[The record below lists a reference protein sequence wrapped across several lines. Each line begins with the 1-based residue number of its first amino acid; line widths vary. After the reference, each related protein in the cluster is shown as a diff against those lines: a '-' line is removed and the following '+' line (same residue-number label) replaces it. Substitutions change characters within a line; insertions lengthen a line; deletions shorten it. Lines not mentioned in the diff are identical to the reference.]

1 MRSTGEG
8 FEPSSTQDGEATTTT
23 TSSLVG
29 RRRSIVVA
37 LAPGPAQRALRFGIA
52 LYIVLLVALP
62 LLALAHAGLAQGLTL
77 LAAAISEP
85 LARAALWLTLWTA
98 ALVALVNALLG
109 TATAWMLVRY
119 RFWGR
124 GALSA
129 IVDLPFAI
137 PTLVAGVMLAL
148 LYGPDSWL
156 GRGLA
161 THGFAVVFARPGIV
175 LALMFVTLPFVVR
188 AVEPVL
194 LEIDPAEEEA
204 ALVLGAGPFRVFRT
218 VFLPAIT
225 PAVLS
230 GTIRSLGRALG
241 EFGSIAV
248 VAGNIPFRTLTAPV
262 YVFAE
267 IERGA
272 PRTAAAISLLMLA
285 IALGLHGLAIAIERR
300 VGARHGAV

>member
-1 MRSTGEG
+1 MSR
-8 FEPSSTQDGEATTTT
+8 PA
-23 TSSLVG
+23 
-29 RRRSIVVA
+29 VA
-37 LAPGPAQRALRFGIA
+37 LTPGPGQRAATFGVA
-52 LYIVLLVALP
+52 LYIVLLVAVP
-62 LLALAHAGLAQGLTL
+62 LLALAHAGFAQGVAL
-77 LAAAISEP
+77 LWKAVSEP
-85 LARAALWLTLWTA
+85 LARSALWLTIWTA
-98 ALVALVNALLG
+98 SLVAVATAFLG

-119 RFWGR
+119 RFLGR

-148 LYGPDSWL
+148 LYGRDSFFGSAL
-156 GRGLA
+156 SAYGMHVA
-161 THGFAVVFARPGIV
+161 FARPGIV

-204 ALVLGAGPFRVFRT
+204 ALVLGAGPWRVFRR

-230 GTIRSLGRALG
+230 GSIRSLGRALG

-267 IERGA
+267 IERGS
-272 PRTAAAISLLMLA
+272 PRSAAAISLVMLA
-285 IALGLHGLAIAIERR
+285 LALALHAVALAIEHRT
-300 VGARHGAV
+300 GARHGGV